1 MEEFYRNLIIA
12 MIAIKYDEEGI
23 EGAIKQFN
31 KYIKDKTKETADS
44 YQELMSNIT
53 YRIDILLDV
62 LKLKK
67 IYKDQKG
74 ILVIKEEIEKEL
86 AKLESITEL
95 KYNDGDENE

>member
-1 MEEFYRNLIIA
+1 MYDFYRNAAIAIIG
-12 MIAIKYDEEGI
+12 IKYDEEGI

-31 KYIKDKTKETADS
+31 ECVKDKTKETADS
-44 YQELMSNIT
+44 YQDLMSNIT
-53 YRIDILLDV
+53 CRIGILIDV

-67 IYKDQKG
+67 IYKEQKD

-95 KYNDGDENE
+95 EYNDGDENE